1 MSALKTSQKQ
11 SRRWHPLKRSRTL
24 ARATFPDFIERDGEK
39 FFQTGRLIANT
50 LEQFSKSLQTTRF
63 SNMEQFYSSNFSG
76 NSLGLMRPLPRAE
89 RDGIREFHFYSDNT
103 SCTAKEALSEW
114 RLYASSF
121 DEIRE
126 ISLHLHKLERDR
138 KSTRLNSSH

>member
-11 SRRWHPLKRSRTL
+11 SRRWHPLKRSRIL

-50 LEQFSKSLQTTRF
+50 LEQFSKSLQTARF

-76 NSLGLMRPLPRAE
+76 NSL
-89 RDGIREFHFYSDNT
+89 
-103 SCTAKEALSEW
+103 
-114 RLYASSF
+114 
-121 DEIRE
+121 
-126 ISLHLHKLERDR
+126 DR
-138 KSTRLNSSH
+138 KSTRLNSSHANISYAVFCL